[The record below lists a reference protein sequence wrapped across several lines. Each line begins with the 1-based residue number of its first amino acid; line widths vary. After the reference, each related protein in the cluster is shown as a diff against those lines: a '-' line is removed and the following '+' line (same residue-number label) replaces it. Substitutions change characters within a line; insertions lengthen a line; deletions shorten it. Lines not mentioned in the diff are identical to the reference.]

1 MQKRRADKKE
11 KTTADEKQ
19 QRHKKRRDAQTG
31 TVKSKYQDP
40 LSSGQARRSFDQEMR
55 GLKSHTNHRRKRT

>member
-1 MQKRRADKKE
+1 MQKRRAEKKE
-11 KTTADEKQ
+11 KMTADEK

-31 TVKSKYQDP
+31 TVESKYEDP
-40 LSSGQARRSFDQEMR
+40 LSSGQVRRSFDQEMR